1 VPDITAVIRSVSFDL
16 GGNRKKIGSVLD
28 ADRSEI
34 TATVFRQ
41 KTGSVFVNTPCATIG
56 VHMSRYY
63 SSDNDASIDNIRFK
77 LSTFMFVF
85 DFTQNKFH

>member
-56 VHMSRYY
+56 VH
-63 SSDNDASIDNIRFK
+63 IRFK